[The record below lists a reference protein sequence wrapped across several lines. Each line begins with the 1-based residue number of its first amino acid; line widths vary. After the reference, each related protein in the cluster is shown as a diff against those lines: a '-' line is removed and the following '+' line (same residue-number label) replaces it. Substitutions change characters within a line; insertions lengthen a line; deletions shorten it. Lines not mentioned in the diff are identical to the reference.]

1 MRKTAR
7 IFAFV
12 LLAMF
17 AAMAAS
23 AGGVLTFK
31 TNVYNIQGTGNAF
44 HFVVGADVADA
55 YIDVDCGF
63 GPTEYPVDISTI
75 DPDTNELTGTT
86 VSCTVS
92 EAGTVTITGDVDKI
106 TY

>member
-1 MRKTAR
+1 
-7 IFAFV
+7 
-12 LLAMF
+12 MF

-55 YIDVDCGF
+55 Y
-63 GPTEYPVDISTI
+63 
-75 DPDTNELTGTT
+75 N
-86 VSCTVS
+86 
-92 EAGTVTITGDVDKI
+92 
-106 TY
+106 

>member
-1 MRKTAR
+1 
-7 IFAFV
+7 
-12 LLAMF
+12 MF

-75 DPDTNELTGTT
+75 RSGHER
-86 VSCTVS
+86 
-92 EAGTVTITGDVDKI
+92 
-106 TY
+106 TYGNDSVLHCFRSRDCHHYRRCR